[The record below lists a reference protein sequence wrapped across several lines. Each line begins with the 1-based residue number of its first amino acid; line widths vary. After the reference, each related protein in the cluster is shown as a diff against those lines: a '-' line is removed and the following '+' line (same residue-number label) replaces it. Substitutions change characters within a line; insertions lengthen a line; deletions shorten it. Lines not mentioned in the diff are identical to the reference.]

1 MAPTPNGQ
9 YDVEAGIGQDHFKL
23 VLTGKTWAII
33 RESFPELLPRIC
45 TMGAVFARMSS
56 EQKQQLVQELQGLG
70 YYVGQY
76 KPSCLFVGH
85 EGTGWTGSIASIIL
99 NIDTCLG

>member
-1 MAPTPNGQ
+1 MTSTPNGQ
-9 YDVEAGIGQDHFKL
+9 YDVEAGIGQDNFKL

-45 TMGAVFARMSS
+45 KKGAVFARMSS
-56 EQKQQLVQELQGLG
+56 EQKQQLVQELQDLG

-76 KPSCLFVGH
+76 K
-85 EGTGWTGSIASIIL
+85 
-99 NIDTCLG
+99 